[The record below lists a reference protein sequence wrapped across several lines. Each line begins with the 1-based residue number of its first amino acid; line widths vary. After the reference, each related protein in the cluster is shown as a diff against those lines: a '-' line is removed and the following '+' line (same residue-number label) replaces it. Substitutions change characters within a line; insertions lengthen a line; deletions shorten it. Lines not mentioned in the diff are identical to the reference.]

1 MGFYS
6 FSTAKIAQKLKLGM
20 AQNVVLFDSHNRRA
34 KLLYNKKKI
43 ATLGVNGKWTLR
55 HFSIL
60 SVHSKRFIKAGT
72 IPESDHSV
80 SNI

>member
-6 FSTAKIAQKLKLGM
+6 FSAAKIAQKLKLGM

-60 SVHSKRFIKAGT
+60 SKRFIKAGT